1 MEVKMGKL
9 RSYYDAD
16 LSETGGQPTRVKT
29 EQNQNEV
36 YCGVCG
42 ETFYIDDA
50 QFEQTNK
57 VIEEALEN
65 PFLCKDCHLDY
76 EETQYQD

>member
-1 MEVKMGKL
+1 MGRL

-16 LSETGGQPTRVKT
+16 LWETAGQPTQAKT

-36 YCGVCG
+36 YCGACG
-42 ETFYIDDA
+42 EMFYIDDV
-50 QFEQTNK
+50 QFEQMNK
-57 VIEEALEN
+57 VIEETLEN
-65 PFLCKDCHLDY
+65 PFFGKDCQLDY